1 MDPDVTVLN
10 KLPNNHAYNVVRK
23 AHDYYFKFH
32 PLTENEEWNI
42 LLIGPNKESTTQH
55 IALLHY
61 LRLIFNPSDIINIY
75 TDGLLTSRFNIELN
89 ILTKH
94 MGTGWVILNNKD
106 EVIVE
111 CSSSIKDWPSST
123 RAELGAILSVMLV
136 LQTGQ
141 IANIFTDSQA
151 AIDNINHTRTNLTNG
166 KNKIRT
172 WYKSNN
178 YSIISSI
185 INLIDSKYLKIK
197 LVKVKGHSGVK
208 GNEEADRVAKNN
220 TEKLTCITINDSQQ
234 KDLKYD
240 LYWDSKRV
248 NRNIRKFIDNLCES
262 ALNAAWSLN
271 HTHKTIFQDTTQIIE
286 EKITWAVFKK
296 NTGFNC
302 TTSLVNNRFIKHLKL
317 TNNLLPTLEIM
328 KERRYNLYRD
338 IKCRLYLKE
347 NEDDDHIIYLAEWEY
362 IKGIKKQDLKKKI
375 SAYQYIT
382 YERTPTLQA
391 ENGIYD
397 LKERKILKHNEQWL
411 IALEKTRQY
420 INQYI
425 KKGNKVI

>member
-1 MDPDVTVLN
+1 
-10 KLPNNHAYNVVRK
+10 
-23 AHDYYFKFH
+23 
-32 PLTENEEWNI
+32 
-42 LLIGPNKESTTQH
+42 
-55 IALLHY
+55 
-61 LRLIFNPSDIINIY
+61 
-75 TDGLLTSRFNIELN
+75 
-89 ILTKH
+89 